1 MEDEVD
7 RFGDV
12 EKLDAIHVA
21 ELEGVVAQMLDVLQ
35 RSRIEIVKAYDPLS
49 LTEQMLA
56 KVRDGRIRLL
66 AGASGADNGHCR
78 APSDGQIES

>member
-56 KVRDGRIRLL
+56 KVRPEK
-66 AGASGADNGHCR
+66 AGPSRHYRRRHADSPWFDR
-78 APSDGQIES
+78 E